1 MNLRILLNL
10 LFLTI
15 LFSCSTVKPKL
26 PEQDIFSHGKL
37 EVSENKRFLQHE
49 DGTPFFYLGD
59 TAWELF
65 HRLNKEEA
73 DRYLEDRAG
82 KGFNVIQAVALAELD
97 GHTVPNPY
105 GHLPLN
111 DLDAAQPAVKEGADN
126 DYWDHVDYIVDKANG
141 LGMYIGLLP
150 TWGRY
155 WHDEGVLIFT
165 PENARIYGEF
175 LGKRYKNKNVI
186 WILGGDREVTNDL
199 HYEIIRAMA
208 EGIKAG
214 DGGTHLLS
222 FHPLGARS
230 SAEWFHN
237 DGWLDFNMRQNGHSP
252 DYTNRYSK
260 TLEDYNRTPIKP
272 VLDAEP
278 LYEDIPLNFDAARQG
293 HSVAAD
299 VRRALYW
306 DLFNGAFGHTY
317 GHHSI
322 WQMYDPEKVRTP
334 ISNPLM
340 SWQEAL
346 KQPGA
351 SQMIYGKN

>member
-1 MNLRILLNL
+1 
-10 LFLTI
+10 
-15 LFSCSTVKPKL
+15 
-26 PEQDIFSHGKL
+26 
-37 EVSENKRFLQHE
+37 
-49 DGTPFFYLGD
+49 
-59 TAWELF
+59 
-65 HRLNKEEA
+65 LNKEEA

-199 HYEIIRAMA
+199 HYEIIR
-208 EGIKAG
+208 G
-214 DGGTHLLS
+214 
-222 FHPLGARS
+222 
-230 SAEWFHN
+230 
-237 DGWLDFNMRQNGHSP
+237 NG
-252 DYTNRYSK
+252 
-260 TLEDYNRTPIKP
+260 
-272 VLDAEP
+272 
-278 LYEDIPLNFDAARQG
+278 
-293 HSVAAD
+293 
-299 VRRALYW
+299 
-306 DLFNGAFGHTY
+306 
-317 GHHSI
+317 
-322 WQMYDPEKVRTP
+322 
-334 ISNPLM
+334 
-340 SWQEAL
+340 
-346 KQPGA
+346 
-351 SQMIYGKN
+351 